1 MGHTLLFYLV
11 DRYYRSNSATCKS
24 RKATFFPFFPMD
36 KHNSSHFLLWRY
48 WIWVSFTERNWQVRH
63 WCAYERATE
72 TERVLEGTRKRR
84 WLGDAER
91 RATNSVEC
99 RSKAVGA
106 AGDRQ
111 VDGAGVASKRVCV
124 TMSRAAA
131 GTSKLPKV
139 AKAMWHSLQRCAP
152 FLLLEMKSLRAPV
165 VGVRNM
171 HGCKDAEP
179 ERDPADLSC
188 VPMCPWFQ
196 VYFLSEIKTPTP
208 N

>member
-1 MGHTLLFYLV
+1 
-11 DRYYRSNSATCKS
+11 
-24 RKATFFPFFPMD
+24 
-36 KHNSSHFLLWRY
+36 
-48 WIWVSFTERNWQVRH
+48 
-63 WCAYERATE
+63 
-72 TERVLEGTRKRR
+72 VLEGTRKRR

-91 RATNSVEC
+91 RATKSGVQI
-99 RSKAVGA
+99 SKAVGA

-111 VDGAGVASKRVCV
+111 VDGGAGVASKRVCV
-124 TMSRAAA
+124 AMSRAAA
-131 GTSKLPKV
+131 RSGKLPKV

-171 HGCKDAEP
+171 HGCQDAEP